1 MYEGLFFLFETMQ
14 LNYYSLC
21 LRVLLGSMN
30 LQTMKRITLEESHP
44 KYLRFS
50 LCHHLSGT
58 ASIKSGTYLR
68 LILNLN
74 LLTPL

>member
-50 LCHHLSGT
+50 T
-58 ASIKSGTYLR
+58 
-68 LILNLN
+68 
-74 LLTPL
+74 